1 MEVDPD
7 YDGKKN
13 ACARA
18 RKWIIDHGGA
28 TYIPLFGKACL
39 SVCHIIIS

>member
-7 YDGKKN
+7 HDRKKS

-18 RKWIIDHGGA
+18 RKWIIDRGGA
-28 TYIPLFGKACL
+28 TYTPLFGKACL
-39 SVCHIIIS
+39 SVCHKIIS